1 MNIKTLRL
9 LFCYEKIGLSS
20 AVTLTSKVLTTILA
34 IVSFPILTHTYTL
47 NQVGDWYIF
56 LGLSPFFMIVEG
68 TIGGA
73 FVNKLSKAEDKLSAY
88 SKLMIRTYFYST
100 LQASFIYFVIF
111 LLISL
116 ISYHLFPDRIS
127 TLLYLCIF
135 GCATI
140 LFSFIQILDKILI
153 ATGKIYRIQ
162 IADFLTAL
170 LQLISILICSK
181 FYFGLYVFTAIYLSI
196 FFAVKLINFCSF
208 RQSIGKLTW
217 KDFINYPHM
226 KKWNEKHPLKDG
238 LPFMVVILASS
249 LGTSIDL
256 LLLRLISDDP
266 ADVVFMAYL
275 QRFFMLFAFVG
286 TISLPLWPI
295 FNKQI
300 SEGKVRDAMHG
311 TMILAL
317 IYCASAIILSI
328 MVLFVNSYFENRF
341 LPENIKIP
349 ISILVI
355 GLIARG
361 CTLVGECFSP
371 LMQGSLFIKKLGYIA
386 IITCI
391 LSLSL
396 KPFLIANYSL
406 MGLNIANALI
416 YGIIYSGLCYFF
428 IKSTVAKN
436 PLN

>member
-1 MNIKTLRL
+1 
-9 LFCYEKIGLSS
+9 
-20 AVTLTSKVLTTILA
+20 
-34 IVSFPILTHTYTL
+34 
-47 NQVGDWYIF
+47 
-56 LGLSPFFMIVEG
+56 
-68 TIGGA
+68 
-73 FVNKLSKAEDKLSAY
+73 
-88 SKLMIRTYFYST
+88 
-100 LQASFIYFVIF
+100 
-111 LLISL
+111 
-116 ISYHLFPDRIS
+116 
-127 TLLYLCIF
+127 
-135 GCATI
+135 
-140 LFSFIQILDKILI
+140 
-153 ATGKIYRIQ
+153 
-162 IADFLTAL
+162 
-170 LQLISILICSK
+170 
-181 FYFGLYVFTAIYLSI
+181 
-196 FFAVKLINFCSF
+196 
-208 RQSIGKLTW
+208 
-217 KDFINYPHM
+217 
-226 KKWNEKHPLKDG
+226 
-238 LPFMVVILASS
+238 
-249 LGTSIDL
+249 
-256 LLLRLISDDP
+256 
-266 ADVVFMAYL
+266 
-275 QRFFMLFAFVG
+275 MLFAFVG